1 MFLEIIN
8 NIRIVKS
15 FSTEKKEFERYENRL
30 DKIFKFETK
39 TILKTKIFQNIIR
52 GMFVLV
58 LLMVL
63 KLGYYWLLN
72 SGITKGD
79 LTSFA
84 IYSMIFYRTFDKFRG
99 FKNNFKFDLIKHFYV
114 LRDYLVL
121 LIINQ
126 ELIVKHLK
134 KKKIQ
139 E

>member
-84 IYSMIFYRTFDKFRG
+84 IFLRSSSDLASKTFFENVIMG
-99 FKNNFKFDLIKHFYV
+99 QWGWFSLT
-114 LRDYLVL
+114 
-121 LIINQ
+121 Q
-126 ELIVKHLK
+126 K
-134 KKKIQ
+134 KGGAI
-139 E
+139 